1 MKCKLREIVKKAIVG
16 GTPASLHSEYYDGG
30 NIPWVNTKEINY
42 NRIYCTEKNITD
54 LGLKNS
60 AAKIVNP
67 NSVIMAMY
75 CRGTAGR
82 VAINKVPVTTN
93 QACCSL
99 EIDNKKADYRYVYY
113 ALMNKYAELDLLAN
127 GAAQQ
132 NLNKNI
138 ILDFEI
144 DLPDLA
150 IQKKIAHI
158 LSAIDDR
165 IESNTQTNRFLTEES
180 QLLFDDYVENN
191 DLEYR
196 KISSFN
202 PILETGKRPS
212 GGIGNIRDG
221 IPSVGAESIKG
232 IGYFDYTKTKYV
244 SVDFFKK
251 MKKGIVHGY
260 ELLIYKDG
268 GKPGYFIPNFSMFG
282 EGFPYKECAINEHVF
297 LLDFKETRLN
307 IFAYYFFNSAKTRHR
322 LHVLGSKTAAI
333 PGINQQDILN
343 LEMPLLDRM
352 SKNTLDL
359 LVLNTKKVL
368 SNSKQNHT
376 LSAIR
381 DTLLPRLVDG
391 SIDID
396 GVTV

>member
-1 MKCKLREIVKKAIVG
+1 MKCRLEDISLKISKGSTPRGKVNYSSDENNFFLRV
-16 GTPASLHSEYYDGG
+16 
-30 NIPWVNTKEINY
+30 
-42 NRIYCTEKNITD
+42 TD
-54 LGLKNS
+54 LNELQHIKTAEYTLSDDDIKKNKM
-60 AAKIVNP
+60 KIWPP
-67 NSVIMAMY
+67 NTVLVSIE
-75 CRGTAGR
+75 GTVGK
-82 VAINKVPVTTN
+82 VAILKKPMSFN
-93 QACCSL
+93 QAIAGIIPDEGKVIPEYL
-99 EIDNKKADYRYVYY
+99 MYY
-113 ALMNKYAELDLLAN
+113 LRQTPTIASILKGTIMPALRLGDLSNIEL
-127 GAAQQ
+127 
-132 NLNKNI
+132 
-138 ILDFEI
+138 
-144 DLPDLA
+144 DLPDLET
-150 IQKKIAHI
+150 QKKIVHI

-165 IESNTQTNRFLTEES
+165 IESNTQTNRFLVEES
-180 QLLFDDYVENN
+180 QLLFDDYVKNN

-232 IGYFDYTKTKYV
+232 IGYFDYAKAKYV

-282 EGFPYKECAINEHVF
+282 EGFPYEECAINEHVF
-297 LLDFKETRLN
+297 LLDFNEIRLN

-343 LEMPLLDRM
+343 LEMPLLDHM

-368 SNSKQNHT
+368 SNSKQNYT
-376 LSAIR
+376 LSTIR

-391 SIDID
+391 AIDID

>member
-1 MKCKLREIVKKAIVG
+1 MGYKRYRLDQLLEIKYGKDKKSVESIDGKYPIFGTGGLMGYANDFLYDKPSILIGRKGTISKVKYVDEPFWTVDTLFWTKINDAIVD
-16 GTPASLHSEYYDGG
+16 PKFLYYKLSCIDF
-30 NIPWVNTKEINY
+30 NNY
-42 NRIYCTEKNITD
+42 NEGTTIPSLRTETLNRIE
-54 LGLKNS
+54 
-60 AAKIVNP
+60 
-67 NSVIMAMY
+67 
-75 CRGTAGR
+75 
-82 VAINKVPVTTN
+82 
-93 QACCSL
+93 L
-99 EIDNKKADYRYVYY
+99 EI
-113 ALMNKYAELDLLAN
+113 
-127 GAAQQ
+127 
-132 NLNKNI
+132 
-138 ILDFEI
+138 
-144 DLPDLA
+144 PDLET
-150 IQKKIAHI
+150 QKKIAHI
-158 LSAIDDR
+158 LSAIDNR

-180 QLLFDDYVENN
+180 QLLLDDYVKNN

-232 IGYFDYTKTKYV
+232 IGCFDYAKTKYV

-268 GKPGYFIPNFSMFG
+268 GKPGNFIPNFSMFG
-282 EGFPYKECAINEHVF
+282 EGFPYEECAINEHVF
-297 LLDFKETRLN
+297 LLDFKEIRLN

-343 LEMPLLDRM
+343 LEIPLLDHM

-368 SNSKQNHT
+368 SNSKQSYT

-391 SIDID
+391 AIDID